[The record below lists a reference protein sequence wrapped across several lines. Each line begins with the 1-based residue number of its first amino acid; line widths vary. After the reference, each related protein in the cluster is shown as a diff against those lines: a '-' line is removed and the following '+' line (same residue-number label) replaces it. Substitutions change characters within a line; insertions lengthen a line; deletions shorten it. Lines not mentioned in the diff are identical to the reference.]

1 MSEVAQNFGGDTLP
15 ADLRGRRSA
24 PPRLWSAKG
33 LHRHLIWLYVQGS
46 LAAVVVM
53 FFLALLGLDF
63 TRYQWVVLFS
73 LTPFGMA
80 FYVLPDIYV
89 IGRHFRPIGEALS
102 RLDRGEAPRPAQV
115 SAALARALNLP
126 FYSFVRVTF
135 MHGPMA
141 TVAILIVM
149 VVANRFA
156 GTGYAL
162 WQQLIFAATV
172 LFFAAPAHAILEY
185 FSISRD
191 MTAPITRLS
200 QVAAEGILPE
210 HQRELVSVRL
220 RSKLL
225 YLSIFVAALPL
236 VFFAASIIFKVDR
249 MVRGLGV
256 TPNVAE
262 MLPLWLW
269 VVGVV
274 AVCMILALIMSVL
287 TASDVSRSAALLAG
301 AMRHVEAGRLD
312 ADLTVTTT
320 DEYAD
325 LFRGFNH
332 MIRGLRDEVRMLE
345 VTHGIAGELKLDT
358 LIKRIMSAA
367 SDLLDADRSTL
378 FVYDPKTDQLWSR
391 YAEGLGSGEIRIPAN
406 GGIAGAVFTTGKS
419 ENIADAYADP
429 RFNQDADRRT
439 GYRTRNILCLPIVN
453 KAGARIGVTQ
463 VLNKKHGTAFTAK
476 DESRLRAFTAQIAV
490 SLENAQLFD
499 EVLSVK
505 NYNESILKSTSN
517 GMITLDT
524 EGRAVTANEAA
535 LTILKLARDSVIG
548 APAASFFAGENGW
561 VLAAIGRVAETGE
574 KDISVDA
581 SLRLAGGNVSVNMT
595 VQPLSGLTGEHIGS
609 MLVFEDI
616 TAEKR
621 VKATMARY
629 MSKEVADQLLAGGES
644 ELGGKT
650 QTVSIL
656 FSDVRGFTTLS
667 EALGA
672 RDTVSLLNEYFA
684 EMVDV
689 VFRHGGILDKYIG
702 DAIMALFGA
711 PFDKPGDADN
721 AVAVANGMLV
731 TLSALNRL
739 RQGRGMDAINIGVG
753 IATGEVVVGNI
764 GSPRRMEYTV
774 IGDSVNLASRLEGA
788 NKYYGTRI
796 LVDEATVRAMKT
808 TTPLREID
816 LIKVKGKDRPVAV
829 YEVLGYLEGAA
840 EPGLVA
846 ALLRRFNDGL
856 SAYRARDWRAAIAAF
871 EATLALRQGD
881 APSEMYM
888 ERCRHYL
895 EAPPEASWD
904 GVWVLHEK

>member
-1 MSEVAQNFGGDTLP
+1 VSEIAQNLAGDTLS
-15 ADLRGRRSA
+15 AQTRDRRA
-24 PPRLWSAKG
+24 PSERLWSARG
-33 LHRHLIWLYVQGS
+33 LHWHLIWLYVLGS
-46 LAAVVVM
+46 GAAVVVM
-53 FFLALLGLDF
+53 FFLAFLGLDF
-63 TRYQWVVLFS
+63 TPYQWGVLVGG
-73 LTPFGMA
+73 TPAAVA
-80 FYVLPDIYV
+80 FYIFPDIYM
-89 IGRHFRPIGEALS
+89 IGRHFGPIRAALA
-102 RLDRGEAPRPAQV
+102 RLDRGERPTPAQA
-115 SAALARALNLP
+115 SAALVAALNLP

-141 TVAILIVM
+141 TLSVLLLMA
-149 VVANRFA
+149 A
-156 GTGYAL
+156 GTAWFGADYTL
-162 WQQLIFAATV
+162 WQAVMFAATV
-172 LFFAAPAHAILEY
+172 LLFASPAHAILE
-185 FSISRD
+185 FFTISRD
-191 MTAPITRLS
+191 LTGPIARLS
-200 QVAAEGILPE
+200 QLATDGILPQ
-210 HQRELVSVRL
+210 HQREIVSVRL

-225 YLSIFVAALPL
+225 YLSVFVAALPL
-236 VFFAASIIFKVDR
+236 VFFAASIISKVDR

-256 TPNVAE
+256 MDDSSV
-262 MLPLWLW
+262 LFPLWLW

-274 AVCMILALIMSVL
+274 VVCMILALVMAIL
-287 TASDVSRSAALLAG
+287 TASEVSRSAALLG
-301 AMRHVEAGRLD
+301 DAMRLVEAGQLD

-345 VTHGIAGELKLDT
+345 VTHGLTGELKLDT
-358 LIKRIMSAA
+358 LIQRIMSAA
-367 SDLLDADRSTL
+367 TELLEADRSTL
-378 FVYDPKTDQLWSR
+378 FVFDRKTDELWSR
-391 YAEGLGSGEIRIPAN
+391 YAAGLGAAELRIPSHA
-406 GGIAGAVFTTGKS
+406 GIAGAVFTTGRT
-419 ENIADAYADP
+419 ENIPDAYADP
-429 RFNQDADRRT
+429 RFNHDADLAT
-439 GYRTRNILCLPIVN
+439 GYRTRSILCMPIVN

-463 VLNKKHGTAFTAK
+463 VLNKKGEGGFTAK
-476 DESRLRAFTAQIAV
+476 DESRLRAFTAQVAV

-517 GMITLDT
+517 GMITLDDA
-524 EGRAVTANEAA
+524 GAVVTANEAA
-535 LTILKLARDSVIG
+535 LAILKRPREAMIT
-548 APAASFFAGENGW
+548 APAASLFGGENAW
-561 VLAAIGRVAETGE
+561 VLAAISRVAGTGE

-581 SLRLAGGNVSVNMT
+581 NLKVGGAAVGVNMT
-595 VQPLSGLTGEHIGS
+595 VQPLSGLTGERIGS

-656 FSDVRGFTTLS
+656 FSDVRGFTSLS

-672 RDTVSLLNEYFA
+672 RETVSLLNEYFA

-689 VFRHGGILDKYIG
+689 VFKHGGILDKYIG

-711 PFDKPGDADN
+711 PFAKPGDADN
-721 AVAVANGMLV
+721 GVAVANGMLA
-731 TLSALNRL
+731 TLIALNHK
-739 RQGRGMDAINIGVG
+739 RQGRGQDPINIGVG

-764 GSPRRMEYTV
+764 GSPSRMEYTV

-808 TTPLREID
+808 TTRLREID
-816 LIKVKGKDRPVAV
+816 LIRVKGKDRPVAV
-829 YEVLGYLEGAA
+829 YEVLGYLDGGVL
-840 EPGLVA
+840 PGLPD
-846 ALLRRFNDGL
+846 LLGRFDDGL
-856 SAYRARDWRAAIAAF
+856 SAYRAGDWRAAIAGF
-871 EATLALRQGD
+871 ERALAIRPAD
-881 APSEMYM
+881 SPSEMYV

-895 EAPPEASWD
+895 DEPPAADWD
-904 GVWVLHEK
+904 GVWVLKDK

>member
-1 MSEVAQNFGGDTLP
+1 MSEIAENFASEGLP
-15 ADLRGRRSA
+15 AKAHERRPDEA
-24 PPRLWSAKG
+24 ARLWSAKA

-63 TRYQWVVLFS
+63 TLYQWMVL
-73 LTPFGMA
+73 LVATPA
-80 FYVLPDIYV
+80 AVLFYVLPDIYV
-89 IGRHFRPIGEALS
+89 IGRHYRPIGSAL
-102 RLDRGEAPRPAQV
+102 RQLERGERPSPALV
-115 SAALARALNLP
+115 SAALVRALNLP

-141 TVAILIVM
+141 TLSVLLVM
-149 VVANRFA
+149 LGATRFA
-156 GTGYAL
+156 DADYAL
-162 WQQLIFAATV
+162 WQSLIFAATV
-172 LFFAAPAHAILEY
+172 LFFASPAHAIFEY
-185 FSISRD
+185 FSLSRD
-191 MTAPITRLS
+191 LTGTIARLS
-200 QVAAEGILPE
+200 QASDDGVLPE

-225 YLSIFVAALPL
+225 YLSIFIASLPL

-249 MVRGLGV
+249 LVRGFGIAP
-256 TPNVAE
+256 TVAD

-274 AVCMILALIMSVL
+274 AVCMILAFVMAIL

-301 AMRHVEAGRLD
+301 AMREVEAGRLD
-312 ADLTVTTT
+312 HDLTVTTT

-325 LFRGFNH
+325 LYRGFNH

-358 LIKRIMSAA
+358 LIQRIMSAA
-367 SDLLDADRSTL
+367 SELSDADRSTL
-378 FVYDPKTDQLWSR
+378 FVYDAKTDQLWSR
-391 YAEGLGSGEIRIPAN
+391 YAAGLGAAELRIPAH
-406 GGIAGAVFTTGKS
+406 GGIAGAVFTTGRT

-429 RFNQDADRRT
+429 RFSQDADRRT
-439 GYRTRNILCLPIVN
+439 GYRTRSILCMPIVN

-463 VLNKKHGTAFTAK
+463 VLNKRSGTAFTAK

-490 SLENAQLFD
+490 SLENATLFD

-535 LTILKLARDSVIG
+535 LAILKLARDGVIG
-548 APAASFFAGENGW
+548 APAASFFAGDNGW
-561 VLAAIGRVAETGE
+561 VLAAIERVAQTGQ

-581 SLRLAGGNVSVNMT
+581 SLKLAGGNVSVNMT
-595 VQPLSGLTGEHIGS
+595 VQPLFGLEGERIGS

-621 VKATMARY
+621 MKTTMARY
-629 MSKEVADQLLAGGES
+629 MSKEVADQVLAGGDS

-672 RDTVSLLNEYFA
+672 RETVSLLNEYFA

-689 VFRHGGILDKYIG
+689 VFKHGGILDKYIG

-711 PFDKPGDADN
+711 PFEKPGDADN
-721 AVAVANGMLV
+721 AVSVANGMMV
-731 TLSALNRL
+731 TLAALNRL
-739 RQGRGMDAINIGVG
+739 RGGRGQDAINIGVG

-764 GSPRRMEYTV
+764 GSPSRMEYTV

-788 NKYYGTRI
+788 NKYYRTRI
-796 LVDEATVRAMKT
+796 LVDESTLRAMKA
-808 TTPLREID
+808 TTPSREVD

-829 YEVLGYLEGAA
+829 YEVLGYLAGVEPQL
-840 EPGLVA
+840 PGLLA
-846 ALLRRFNDGL
+846 RFNDGL

-871 EATLALRQGD
+871 EAAVALRGGD
-881 APSEMYM
+881 APSDMYI
-888 ERCRHYL
+888 ERCRYFL
-895 EAPPEASWD
+895 ETPPEANWD

>member
-1 MSEVAQNFGGDTLP
+1 MSEIARNFAEHELP
-15 ADLRGRRSA
+15 ADLRDRHSA
-24 PPRLWSAKG
+24 PPRLWSAKA

-46 LAAVVVM
+46 LAAVAVM

-63 TRYQWVVLFS
+63 TLYQWVMLLS
-73 LTPFGMA
+73 LTPLAVA
-80 FYVLPDIYV
+80 FYILPDIYV
-89 IGRHFRPIGEALS
+89 ISRHFRPIGEALS
-102 RLDRGEAPRPAQV
+102 RLDRGEVPHPAQV
-115 SAALARALNLP
+115 SAALVRALNLP

-141 TVAILIVM
+141 SVAVLIVM
-149 VVANRFA
+149 GVGNEFA
-156 GTGYAL
+156 HTGYAL
-162 WQQLIFAATV
+162 WQSLIFAGTV
-172 LFFAAPAHAILEY
+172 LLFASPAHAMFEY

-191 MTAPITRLS
+191 MTAPIARLW

-210 HQRELVSVRL
+210 HQRELISVRL

-236 VFFAASIIFKVDR
+236 LFFAASIIFKVDR
-249 MVRGLGV
+249 MVRGFGV
-256 TPNVAE
+256 APSIAE

-274 AVCMILALIMSVL
+274 AVCMILALVMSIL
-287 TASDVSRSAALLAG
+287 TASDVSRSAALLGG

-312 ADLTVTTT
+312 ADLSVTTT

-345 VTHGIAGELKLDT
+345 VTHGIAGELKLDV
-358 LIKRIMSAA
+358 LIQRIMSAA

-378 FVYDPKTDQLWSR
+378 FVYDPKTDELWSR
-391 YAEGLGSGEIRIPAN
+391 YAAGLDSGEIRVPAQ
-406 GGIAGAVFTTGKS
+406 GGIAGAVFITGKP

-439 GYRTRNILCLPIVN
+439 GYRTRNILCMPILN

-463 VLNKKHGTAFTAK
+463 VLNKKNDTSFTAK

-524 EGRAVTANEAA
+524 EGCAVTANEAA
-535 LTILKLARDSVIG
+535 LAILKFARETVIG
-548 APAASFFAGENGW
+548 APAQSFFAGENGW
-561 VLAAIGRVAETGE
+561 VLAALARVAQTGE

-581 SLRLAGGNVSVNMT
+581 ILNLAGGNVSVNMT
-595 VQPLSGLTGEHIGS
+595 AQPLSGLNGERIGS

-672 RDTVSLLNEYFA
+672 RETVSLLNEYFA

-711 PFDKPGDADN
+711 PFEKPGDADN
-721 AVAVANGMLV
+721 AVAVGNGMMV
-731 TLSALNRL
+731 TLGALNRL
-739 RQGRGMDAINIGVG
+739 RQGRSSDPINIGVG

-829 YEVLGYLEGAA
+829 YEVLGYLDGAA
-840 EPGLVA
+840 QPDLGD
-846 ALLRRFNDGL
+846 LLQRFNDGL

-871 EATLALRQGD
+871 DAARALRHGD
-881 APSEMYM
+881 APSEMYI

-895 EAPPEASWD
+895 ETPPEAGWD